1 MGVRQ
6 LVGGQRKREV
16 PERRQRAGAV
26 GSELADGVIVLA
38 VRVWPALIDVSTL
51 LRFVVSHG
59 IILTGIT
66 GDRDT
71 DWLLYAGQQ

>member
-6 LVGGQRKREV
+6 LVSRQRERDV

-26 GSELADGVIVLA
+26 GGELADGVIVLA
-38 VRVWPALIDVSTL
+38 IERGPAGVDVSTL

-59 IILTGIT
+59 FILTGIT
-66 GDRDT
+66 GGRDT